1 MMMRHQLASLAIGI
15 TIYSTGIDARVLR
28 VCHENQNYPP
38 YLSATLSTDSDS
50 QHKQGLLA
58 DLLNAS
64 AQQLD
69 IEIKY
74 ISAPWKRCIL
84 FMKTGSVDAL
94 LSAVHD
100 PSREAWGVYPRQG
113 GQIDHSRRLWTVHYR
128 LYHHQ
133 TSPLTW
139 NGERLSHNSL
149 GVDAPPGYKIHKRL
163 KEMGALPEL
172 SHLPEHGFRM
182 LQHKRL
188 DGYVLEE
195 ETAKQLIQREGMD
208 KIVPAQKVFLEEDI
222 FLPFSHHW
230 FSEHPQLA
238 DQLWNTLAA
247 QRSAQKNQLSKTYQI
262 SDQ

>member
-1 MMMRHQLASLAIGI
+1 MNHNSLAILVSLMLISVG
-15 TIYSTGIDARVLR
+15 SNAGALLR

-69 IEIKY
+69 IKIEY

-100 PSREAWGVYPRQG
+100 PSREAWGVYPKQS
-113 GQIDHSRRLWTVHYR
+113 GQIDYSRRLWTIHYR
-128 LYHHQ
+128 LYRHQ
-133 TSPLTW
+133 TSHLTW

-149 GVDAPPGYKIHKRL
+149 GVDAPSGYKVHKRL
-163 KEMGALPEL
+163 KEMGALPEF

-195 ETAKQLIQREGMD
+195 ETAKQLIQREGLD
-208 KIVPAQKVFLEEDI
+208 KIVPADKVFLEEDI

-230 FSEHPQLA
+230 FSDNPQIA

-247 QRSAQKNQLSKTYQI
+247 QRNAQQHQLSKIYQI
-262 SDQ
+262 SAQ